1 MPLHKKL
8 IPTSEK
14 EILDE
19 IAKELNIPL
28 RDVTKTYGIWIK
40 YLDDINDNTDQ
51 STINFPG
58 LGKMF
63 ISYARLKGNVEYDWE
78 KRKKERIE
86 KDIPADK
93 INHHKSIVPV
103 NIIYG
108 VGRKNHKLGR
118 NIRGKFDFFTKE
130 ELIRR
135 QNINFF
141 KEDQQF
147 NDRSDIFE
155 EYFNEIKE
163 QELENYEHPKN
174 IKSKIQEQG
183 QYEGD

>member
-8 IPTSEK
+8 LPSTEKDILK
-14 EILDE
+14 EISE
-19 IAKELNIPL
+19 ELGIPL
-28 RDVTKTYGIWIK
+28 RDITKTYGIWIK

-63 ISYARLKGNVEYDWE
+63 LSYARLKGNVEYDWE

-86 KDIPADK
+86 KEIPEGK
-93 INHHKSIVPV
+93 INHHKSTVPV

-108 VGRKNHKLGR
+108 VGRRNHKLGR

-135 QNINFF
+135 QNLNFF
-141 KEDQQF
+141 KEDFEF
-147 NDRSDIFE
+147 NDRKDIFK
-155 EYFNEIKE
+155 EYFDEIKE
-163 QELENYEHPKN
+163 QELENYEHTKN
-174 IKSKIQEQG
+174 IESQIQEQR
-183 QYEGD
+183 